1 MMKINRIQLLIGEE
15 EQYYEDQIEQDP
27 KLLEM
32 CNVLINRSGVIP
44 FSTKINRERGTLII
58 NLDEK
63 EKLISIDLVGV
74 SASLYFEFMN
84 R

>member
-15 EQYYEDQIEQDP
+15 EQYYEDQIERDP